1 MPRLAR
7 LDAPGVRHHIIIRG
21 IERRVIFR
29 DDLDRENFL
38 ERMSILIPET
48 QSVCYAWVFMCN
60 QKRAW
65 QETDYVLSIFGGSP
79 AAGKRSYAAYV
90 KAGSGQGRRP

>member
-1 MPRLAR
+1 
-7 LDAPGVRHHIIIRG
+7 
-21 IERRVIFR
+21 
-29 DDLDRENFL
+29 
-38 ERMSILIPET
+38 MSILIPET